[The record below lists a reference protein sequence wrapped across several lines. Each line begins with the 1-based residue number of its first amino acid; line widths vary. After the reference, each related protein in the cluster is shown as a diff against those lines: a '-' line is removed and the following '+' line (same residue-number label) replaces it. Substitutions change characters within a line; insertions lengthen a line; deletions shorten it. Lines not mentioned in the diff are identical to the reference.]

1 MHTTR
6 ISARGWLA
14 LFLGFALLAGHTA
27 WARGAPESFAP
38 LVEKLKP
45 SVVNIS
51 TTKVVKTRRLF
62 RDFPRFGP
70 NDPFRR
76 FFGDDF
82 FDRFFGDQPREFKTQ
97 SLGSGFIWD
106 EEGYILTNNHVVESA
121 DEIVVRLSDEH
132 EFEAEIVGTDPKT
145 DLAVIKIDPKDVRLQ
160 PVKVGDSDKIRV
172 GDWVV
177 AIGNPFGYGHTVTAG
192 IISAKERVI
201 GAGPYDNFLQTDA
214 AINPGNSGGPLFDM
228 EGRVVGINTAIV
240 AGGTGI
246 GFAIPVNMAKEI
258 VPQLKERGRV
268 TRGWLGVMI
277 QEVTKELADQFGLD
291 EPKGALVSDVVPDGP
306 ADKAGI
312 KRGDIIVEFDGVSI
326 DKMHKLPRIVAEHA
340 PGSEVDV
347 VVLRKG
353 ERKTF
358 RVKLG
363 ELKEEELAGEAT
375 VEEELGLTVQEI
387 TPELQKHLGLDTDEG
402 LVVSGVEP
410 GSPAAE
416 AGLRRGDI
424 ILEVNQEPVGSIEE
438 YRKALREA
446 KGKGS
451 VLFLVKRG
459 VGTLYVVVPLS
470 K

>member
-1 MHTTR
+1 MNRRTFV
-6 ISARGWLA
+6 WVVLA
-14 LFLGFALLAGHTA
+14 LFLTPLLGLPATA
-27 WARGAPESFAP
+27 AARGAPASLAP

-51 TTKVVKTRRLF
+51 TTKVVKTRRMF
-62 RDFPRFGP
+62 RNLPRFGP

-106 EEGYILTNNHVVESA
+106 REGYILTNNHVVESA

-132 EFEAEIVGTDPKT
+132 EFEARIVGTDPKT
-145 DLAVIKIDPKDVRLQ
+145 DLAVIKIDPEGVELQ
-160 PVKVGDSDKIRV
+160 PVRVGDSDEIRV
-172 GDWVV
+172 GDWVI

-192 IISAKERVI
+192 IISAKQRVI

-228 EGRVVGINTAIV
+228 QGRVVGINTAIV

-258 VPQLKERGRV
+258 VPQLKERGKV

-277 QEVTKELADQFGLD
+277 QEVTKDLAEQFGL
-291 EPKGALVSDVVPDGP
+291 EAPRGALISDVVEDGP
-306 ADKAGI
+306 ADKAGLR
-312 KRGDIIVEFDGVSI
+312 RGDIIVEFDGQAI
-326 DKMHKLPRIVAEHA
+326 DKMHQLPRIVAEHA
-340 PGSEVDV
+340 PGSKVEV

-353 ERKTF
+353 KRKTF
-358 RVKLG
+358 EVTLG
-363 ELKEEELAGEAT
+363 ELKEEELAGEARIQ
-375 VEEELGLTVQEI
+375 EDLGLTVQEI

-402 LVVSGVEP
+402 LVVSGVVP
-410 GSPAAE
+410 GSPAAQ
-416 AGLRRGDI
+416 AGIRRGDV
-424 ILEVNQEPVGSIEE
+424 ILEVNQQEVPDLDA
-438 YRKALREA
+438 YRKALAES
-446 KGKGS
+446 KGKES
-451 VLFLVKRG
+451 VLFLIKRG
-459 VGTLYVVVPLS
+459 AGTLYVVVPLS

>member
-1 MHTTR
+1 MQAVKR
-6 ISARGWLA
+6 FVAIFFILSLIGVAPAVARPV
-14 LFLGFALLAGHTA
+14 
-27 WARGAPESFAP
+27 PETFAP

-45 SVVNIS
+45 SVVNIA

-62 RDFPRFGP
+62 RNFPRFGP
-70 NDPFRR
+70 RDPFRE

-82 FDRFFGDQPREFKTQ
+82 FDRFFGDQPREFRTQ
-97 SLGSGFIWD
+97 SLGSGFILD
-106 EEGYILTNNHVVESA
+106 KKGYIITNNHVVESA

-132 EFEAEIVGTDPKT
+132 EFEAEVVGTDPKT
-145 DLAVIKIDPKDVRLQ
+145 DIALIKIDPGDVKLH
-160 PVKVGDSDKIRV
+160 PVALGDSDKIRV
-172 GDWVV
+172 GDWVI

-228 EGRVVGINTAIV
+228 DGRVVGINTAIV

-258 VPQLKERGRV
+258 VRQLKDRGRV

-277 QEVTKELADQFGLD
+277 QEVTKELAEQFGLE
-291 EPKGALVSDVVPDGP
+291 EPVGALVSDVVEDGP

-312 KRGDIIVEFDGVSI
+312 KRGDIIIEFDGQKI
-326 DKMHKLPRIVAEHA
+326 RKMNQLPRIVASHA
-340 PGSEVDV
+340 PGSTVEV

-353 ERKTF
+353 DRKTF
-358 RVKLG
+358 RVTLG
-363 ELKEEELAGEAT
+363 ELKEETLAGRARI
-375 VEEELGLTVQEI
+375 EEELGLTVQEV
-387 TPELQKHLGLDTDEG
+387 TPELRKHLGLDVEKG
-402 LVVSGVEP
+402 LVVSGVER
-410 GSPAAE
+410 GSPAYQ
-416 AGLRRGDI
+416 AGIRRGDVI
-424 ILEVNQEPVGSIEE
+424 IEVNQREVGDLED
-438 YRKALREA
+438 YRKALEES
-446 KGKGS
+446 KGKDS

-459 VGTLYVVVPLS
+459 AGTLYVVVPLS

>member
-6 ISARGWLA
+6 ISTRGWLA
-14 LFLGFALLAGHTA
+14 VLLGLALLSGQAA

-38 LVEKLKP
+38 LVETLKP

-82 FDRFFGDQPREFKTQ
+82 FDRFFGDQPKEFKTQ

-106 EEGYILTNNHVVESA
+106 EDGYILTNNHVVESA

-132 EFEAEIVGTDPKT
+132 EFKAEIVGTDPKT
-145 DLAVIKIDPKDVRLQ
+145 DLAVIKIDPGDVRLH

-306 ADKAGI
+306 ADKAGL

-326 DKMHKLPRIVAEHA
+326 DKMHQLPRIVAEHA
-340 PGSEVDV
+340 PGSEVEV

-353 ERKTF
+353 KRKTL
-358 RVKLG
+358 RVTLG
-363 ELKEEELAGEAT
+363 ELKDEELAGEAT
-375 VEEELGLTVQEI
+375 VEEDLGLTVQEI
-387 TPELQKHLGLDTDEG
+387 TPELQKHLGIDTDEG

-424 ILEVNQEPVGSIEE
+424 LLEVNQESVGSIED

-446 KGKGS
+446 KGKDS

-459 VGTLYVVVPLS
+459 AGTLYVVVPL
-470 K
+470 